1 MAKSK
6 SNKVWKTVA
15 IDKTVYEALKQ
26 MAEQEDRSVSGQLAH
41 LVKVA
46 RKSCLTT
53 EGGASYLYQ
62 PEGLN
67 FNEEE

>member
-26 MAEQEDRSVSGQLAH
+26 MAEQEDRSVSGQLVH

-46 RKSCLTT
+46 RK
-53 EGGASYLYQ
+53 EAA
-62 PEGLN
+62 
-67 FNEEE
+67 